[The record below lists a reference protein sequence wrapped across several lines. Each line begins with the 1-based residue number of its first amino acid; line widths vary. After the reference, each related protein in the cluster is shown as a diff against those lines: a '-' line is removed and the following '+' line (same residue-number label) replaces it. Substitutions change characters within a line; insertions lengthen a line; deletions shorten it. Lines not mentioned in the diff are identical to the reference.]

1 MAVSIKA
8 KMPCDSSAKSASPRR
23 ARRSKTTRRARL
35 LAVEPKLPV
44 ATFPAFF
51 ELTPILLPEKLLDVT
66 LDILSQPK
74 LKQITLSALLQR
86 TKHRLHSQSRIS
98 THKLRPL
105 LRRQAIE

>member
-23 ARRSKTTRRARL
+23 ARRSKTTRRTTPAIEL
-35 LAVEPKLPV
+35 KLPV

-51 ELTPILLPEKLLDVT
+51 ELAPILLPEKLLDVS